1 MSESALDRATAES
14 LLALTRRMS
23 AAAGEADWDGVA
35 ADDARRRT
43 LLAGGAG
50 TTDGERARA
59 PSPSL
64 VEALREADRELLER
78 TREAR
83 SALGERTR
91 RTRTERDVCRTY
103 ADVMR
108 GVGSAGTGG

>member
-1 MSESALDRATAES
+1 MNGHALDRATAES

-23 AAAGEADWDGVA
+23 AAASEADWDRVA
-35 ADDARRRT
+35 AHDTERRE
-43 LLAGGAG
+43 LLAGGSGA
-50 TTDGERARA
+50 TDGERFVA

-64 VEALREADRELLER
+64 VEALREADRQLLER

-83 SALGERTR
+83 TALGERTR
-91 RTRTERDVCRTY
+91 RARTERDVCRTY

-108 GVGSAGTGG
+108 SVGSTGAGG